1 MVGSHVLKTW
11 SSTQP
16 SVTLSSAEAE
26 YYGVVKA
33 MGIAIGQ
40 QSLFKD
46 LGVATECRVWTDSSA
61 ALGIANRSGL
71 GKLRHLQTHTLWVQQ
86 YVRSGAV
93 ELRKVKGTVNPADLF
108 TKHIESNGK
117 VKELVE
123 LFGCRYVDGRPAA
136 APLLRSNKVA
146 NLIEQGSGV
155 PKVGTDHR
163 TVGRKATSVV
173 DKPIV
178 KLPDATARRGTCLE
192 CRINCVPLSAVSNNG
207 VLFKECSRV
216 SNCCVNC
223 EVKFGLAAVG
233 SKEEIT
239 EYEAIEHDPTVLP
252 HMHPEDVLNRYFP
265 RLLAGAPVWQEL
277 EPDDDAQ
284 GQWRPVLLGSRDFNT
299 TAAGRT

>member
-1 MVGSHVLKTW
+1 MVGSHVLKKW

-86 YVRSGAV
+86 HVRSGAV

-123 LFGCRYVDGRPAA
+123 LFGCRYADGRPAA
-136 APLLRSNKVA
+136 APLLRSNKIA
-146 NLIEQGSGV
+146 NLVERGSKV
-155 PKVGTDHR
+155 SKVGTDHG
-163 TVGRKATSVV
+163 TVRRGATSVV

-178 KLPDATARRGTCLE
+178 GLPGAAAIAKE
-192 CRINCVPLSAVSNNG
+192 SLSNR
-207 VLFKECSRV
+207 CSCV

-223 EVKFGLAAVG
+223 VDKSGLAVDE

-239 EYEAIEHDPTVLP
+239 DYEAVEHDPQMLP
-252 HMHPEDVLNRYFP
+252 HMHPEDLLDRYFP
-265 RLLAGAPVWQEL
+265 RLRAGTPVWQEL
-277 EPDDDAQ
+277 EPVDHDEC
-284 GQWRPVLLGSRDFNT
+284 QWRPVDHRPGLGNRDFNT
-299 TAAGRT
+299 TARKRA